1 MRRLHLNI
9 NRVLGLRMAS
19 SESGLENEEEL
30 YGSLHRG
37 PSLGGSEVWGGWN
50 VRCMERDRECE
61 GLGGQISAP
70 HGKLIY

>member
-1 MRRLHLNI
+1 MRSLHLNI

-37 PSLGGSEVWGGWN
+37 PSLGGREVWGGWN
-50 VRCMERDRECE
+50 V
-61 GLGGQISAP
+61 
-70 HGKLIY
+70 K